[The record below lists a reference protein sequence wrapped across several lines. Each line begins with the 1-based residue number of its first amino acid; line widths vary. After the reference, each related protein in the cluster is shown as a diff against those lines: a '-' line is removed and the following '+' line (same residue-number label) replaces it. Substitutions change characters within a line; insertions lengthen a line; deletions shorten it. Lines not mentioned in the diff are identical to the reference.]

1 MTPLRSQAI
10 TILVILIALIL
21 TGTVIV
27 LTTVVQYFGV
37 DSRDIINEGEMRL
50 YERLAAQAAAARPSL
65 PGSEKEQKV
74 VVGGDRAKE
83 SEGASQGAVDAEGG
97 NEDEPSSVQE
107 LMDRLDERGWFGNS
121 STTAAPV
128 VSGDETANEPNP
140 SAPATRKPRVP
151 KIIHATWKTDVLP
164 DNYEMYRQNCM
175 DLHPD

>member
-1 MTPLRSQAI
+1 
-10 TILVILIALIL
+10 VILIALIL

-50 YERLAAQAAAARPSL
+50 YERLAAQATAARPAV

-74 VVGGDRAKE
+74 VVGGGDRAKE
-83 SEGASQGAVDAEGG
+83 REGVDAQGG
-97 NEDEPSSVQE
+97 NEEEPSSVKE
-107 LMDRLDERGWFGNS
+107 LLNRLDERGWFNGNS
-121 STTAAPV
+121 SATSMAV
-128 VSGDETANEPNP
+128 VEGDETPNTP
-140 SAPATRKPRVP
+140 TSRTPQPRVP
-151 KIIHATWKTDVLP
+151 KIIHATWKTDILP